1 MKMGM
6 GTHLLV
12 NLYGCPVE
20 VLKKSKVVLKLL
32 NEVVKEAK
40 LHKVGDSHFQFKP
53 FGATAVVLL
62 AESHISIHTWP
73 EKNGMAA
80 LDIFTC
86 GKEGDA
92 HEASSVLVK
101 KFKPTKIE
109 IKRVRR

>member
-1 MKMGM
+1 MGM

-20 VLKKSKVVLKLL
+20 LLKKSKLVLKLL
-32 NEVVKEAK
+32 NETVKEAK
-40 LHKVGDSHFQFKP
+40 LHKVGESEHQFKP
-53 FGATAVVLL
+53 YGATAFVLL

-92 HEASSVLVK
+92 YEAFKVLTK

-109 IKRVRR
+109 IKRVKR